1 MDRKTRN
8 LLIIIGVVIIAI
20 IAIAGVILYSQNLIL
35 TSKKDEF
42 QKAFNLS
49 FSQISEFINY
59 NPEKDYTD
67 ELESVDYTEDT
78 KINIDYQKNDT
89 TFEEYTADITG
100 TTINT
105 TDKAYKDI
113 TLRYGDSEI
122 LNLEY
127 LQENDELGINFL
139 DIPNRFI
146 AIENNQL
153 GDLLSKLGIETI
165 NINSIDKSE
174 ILSLLDFTE
183 EEKQTLIET
192 YINIIVNE
200 TTEDSYTYQSNVTLS
215 IDENQTIDAEQYTL
229 TLGDS
234 QIRRIVENV
243 LNQLK
248 NDEIILNKL
257 RANNTIT
264 SADTV
269 YVEYIDNLLT
279 EFQAITARLSD
290 LKISVYLVENVVI
303 NTTIEYDQ
311 IALSFDITNSD
322 NEQNLNLQ
330 YQNNAQ
336 ENAHMAN
343 FTLNKKIDD
352 NRREYTLTYSDSEN
366 NNLWMTRSIVTME
379 RKTFVDTAITF
390 SNNNINQLEIYID
403 QNITKGNVGD
413 ITLDF
418 SRAIVLNGYD
428 EETLNS
434 AITSLRSSIIDIL
447 NQRQEELNTEFIN
460 TIIENLNRIA
470 QEQAQREAEE
480 VENFNQKFSLYQ
492 SENVN
497 SEIVDNLLNVVVEN
511 ISDYEMIEQPS
522 EDEEVTIY
530 SFVINIEENSSNSE
544 AIDTIRRNL
553 NTDITYNISFGYDN
567 DNKINRVTIEP
578 YVEPEE

>member
-113 TLRYGDSEI
+113 TLRYGNSEI

-146 AIENNQL
+146 AVENNQL
-153 GDLLSKLGIETI
+153 GDLLNKLGIETI

-403 QNITKGNVGD
+403 QNITKENVGD

-434 AITSLRSSIIDIL
+434 AITSLRSSITDIL

-544 AIDTIRRNL
+544 AIETIRRNL

>member
-1 MDRKTRN
+1 
-8 LLIIIGVVIIAI
+8 
-20 IAIAGVILYSQNLIL
+20 
-35 TSKKDEF
+35 
-42 QKAFNLS
+42 
-49 FSQISEFINY
+49 
-59 NPEKDYTD
+59 
-67 ELESVDYTEDT
+67 
-78 KINIDYQKNDT
+78 
-89 TFEEYTADITG
+89 
-100 TTINT
+100 
-105 TDKAYKDI
+105 
-113 TLRYGDSEI
+113 
-122 LNLEY
+122 
-127 LQENDELGINFL
+127 
-139 DIPNRFI
+139 
-146 AIENNQL
+146 
-153 GDLLSKLGIETI
+153 
-165 NINSIDKSE
+165 
-174 ILSLLDFTE
+174 
-183 EEKQTLIET
+183 
-192 YINIIVNE
+192 
-200 TTEDSYTYQSNVTLS
+200 
-215 IDENQTIDAEQYTL
+215 
-229 TLGDS
+229 
-234 QIRRIVENV
+234 
-243 LNQLK
+243 
-248 NDEIILNKL
+248 
-257 RANNTIT
+257 
-264 SADTV
+264 
-269 YVEYIDNLLT
+269 
-279 EFQAITARLSD
+279 
-290 LKISVYLVENVVI
+290 
-303 NTTIEYDQ
+303 
-311 IALSFDITNSD
+311 
-322 NEQNLNLQ
+322 
-330 YQNNAQ
+330 
-336 ENAHMAN
+336 MAN

-352 NRREYTLTYSDSEN
+352 NRREYTLTYSDGEN
-366 NNLWMTRSIVTME
+366 SNVSITRSIVTME

-530 SFVINIEENSSNSE
+530 SFVINIEENSANSE

>member
-146 AIENNQL
+146 AVENNQL

-403 QNITKGNVGD
+403 QNITKENVGD

-428 EETLNS
+428 EETLNL

>member
-146 AIENNQL
+146 AVENNQL

-290 LKISVYLVENVVI
+290 LKISVYVVENVVI

-428 EETLNS
+428 EETLNL